1 MLHSAALGHL
11 EVVGNEL
18 NLISVMPIDSQLP
31 HTELRN
37 HPWTAHSP
45 RFACSV
51 GRLHQLC
58 RGLDDAQLE
67 ARSYCRDWSIAGTLS
82 HLGSRAVIMRRRLE
96 DVLAGR
102 TTPFDFAPSVWD
114 EWEAKSARAK
124 ADDAL
129 VADEAVLDAL
139 EAVSPEDRSRLTFP
153 IGPGT

>member
-82 HLGSRAVIMRRRLE
+82 HLGLGADIMRRRLE
-96 DVLAGR
+96 DVLAGS
-102 TTPFDFAPSVWD
+102 TTPFDFAPSCGT
-114 EWEAKSARAK
+114 SGT
-124 ADDAL
+124 
-129 VADEAVLDAL
+129 
-139 EAVSPEDRSRLTFP
+139 RSRRAPRRTTRWSP
-153 IGPGT
+153 TRPCSMRSRR